1 MTLKEL
7 IEASHKT
14 AVSKGWWDNPRSF
27 AEQVA
32 LFHSEI
38 SEALEE
44 FRTEHEMTEIYYRID
59 GKPEGIPIE
68 LADLF
73 IRVSDTCGYYG
84 IDLEAAIK
92 EKMVYNLN
100 RPYRHGNKPL

>member
-1 MTLKEL
+1 MSLQEL
-7 IEASHKT
+7 IETSHKV

-44 FRTEHEMTEIYYRID
+44 FRHNHDMTEIYYGED
-59 GKPEGIPIE
+59 GKPEGIPVE

-73 IRVSDTCGYYG
+73 IRVADTCGYYG
-84 IDLEAAIK
+84 IDLEVAIR
-92 EKMVYNLN
+92 EKMTYNLN